1 MQIVEVKN
9 NLVKVSYDTTS
20 EGLVLSGFVVIKD
33 AAQAFIGQIIHLDA
47 NEKGSFAIVK
57 LLFVFNDE
65 GVITPY
71 NGSIPDINSI
81 MDIVHPSELLEIL
94 PVQNPIILGELAQ
107 QGTVLKLDR
116 TFLEENLLVCSEK
129 AENNSILTENFAKQL
144 SNSDKKALVID
155 TVGNLNFSPNKVVA
169 GKDFKLPLNYESIN
183 FIYEKGLEDASSE
196 TKAMIQEVFLEV
208 QNYVKTLPEQFI
220 PFQSFKTVVD
230 AQYEETELVE
240 LVLLKNKLLK
250 YYEDG
255 IFAQSQNEF
264 DSLKASLNYI
274 EPTIFDVSAMDEKI
288 QREMISYAYSLA
300 NQTDGTYVICNI
312 DNENSDK
319 KLLKQI
325 FMSKVYS
332 TLICAYSY
340 KYLKEL
346 KQLAK
351 NMVLF
356 APIQQQNDFA
366 GYNTFL
372 NKLNQREFIVYGK
385 STQYLPLIVKL
396 EEAERWQEGKK
407 AGRQDFVEVE
417 NPTYEDVSLRETSLA
432 SDEAI
437 QEENYVSEE
446 DFSTI
451 QPSSPLDNDLLDAEI
466 RQDVDELYMPPKQED
481 FNVEVMEDV
490 HTETELT
497 EDDLDMLDNFGVT
510 EESNSEEEI
519 GNREWEIDE
528 ANSEQQIAND
538 YEENYASMHPDI
550 YASEEEETPE
560 VSEVEILPVKSS
572 SVPIVPVYSADIE
585 PKVESD
591 ELDQGDVVSHPK
603 YGKGT
608 VEKLITYG
616 AKTLCSINFDNV
628 GRRLLDP
635 TLVELKKVEV

>member
-1 MQIVEVKN
+1 MQIVEIKN
-9 NLVKVSYDTTS
+9 NLVKVSYDTAID
-20 EGLVLSGFVVIKD
+20 ELVLSGFVVIKD
-33 AAQAFIGQIIHLDA
+33 SEQSFIAQVIHLDA
-47 NEKGSFAIVK
+47 NNGGNFAIVK
-57 LLFVFNDE
+57 LLFVFDDE
-65 GVITPY
+65 GVIKPY
-71 NGSIPDINSI
+71 DGSIPNIDSL
-81 MDIVHPSELLEIL
+81 MDMVYPGELLEIL
-94 PVQNPIILGELAQ
+94 PVQNPIRLGELAQ
-107 QGTVLKLDR
+107 QNTTLTLDR
-116 TFLEENLLVCSEK
+116 ALLEENLLICCEK
-129 AENNSILTENFAKQL
+129 IQDNSDLIISLAKQL
-144 SNSDKKALVID
+144 YEGSRKALIID
-155 TVGNLNFSPNKVVA
+155 TIGNLDFSPNKVVA

-183 FIYEKGLEDASSE
+183 FIYEKGLEDASGE

-208 QNYVKTLPEQFI
+208 QNYVKTVPEKFI
-220 PFQSFKTVVD
+220 PFQSFKEVVD
-230 AQYEETELVE
+230 EQYAQTELVE

-250 YYEDG
+250 YYEEG
-255 IFAQSQNEF
+255 VFAQSQNEF
-264 DSLKASLNYI
+264 DSLRASFNYI
-274 EPTIFDVSAMDEKI
+274 EPTIFDISGMDEKI
-288 QREMISYAYSLA
+288 QREMIAYAYSVA
-300 NQTDGTYVICNI
+300 NQTGGIYVICNI

-325 FMSKVYS
+325 FMAERAYS

-351 NMVLF
+351 NMILF

-372 NKLNQREFIVYGK
+372 GKLNACEFIIYGK

-396 EEAERWQEGKK
+396 
-407 AGRQDFVEVE
+407 
-417 NPTYEDVSLRETSLA
+417 
-432 SDEAI
+432 DEAKEEKQEVNSKKQI
-437 QEENYVSEE
+437 ANSEEENL
-446 DFSTI
+446 STV
-451 QPSSPLDNDLLDAEI
+451 QPFDLSTELDEEI

-481 FNVEVMEDV
+481 FDVQVMDEV

-497 EDDLDMLDNFGVT
+497 EDDLDMLDNLDGIEDLSLDET
-510 EESNSEEEI
+510 RNREEEAAKEEDQYEEEHDDSEEDSSQFTVHSSLQEEI
-519 GNREWEIDE
+519 
-528 ANSEQQIAND
+528 
-538 YEENYASMHPDI
+538 PVV
-550 YASEEEETPE
+550 PE
-560 VSEVEILPVKSS
+560 LEILPVQSS

-585 PKVESD
+585 PKAESD

>member
-1 MQIVEVKN
+1 MQIVEVQN
-9 NLVKVSYDTTS
+9 NLVKVSYDTAA

-33 AAQAFIGQIIHLDA
+33 SAQAFIGQIIHLDA
-47 NEKGSFAIVK
+47 NNKGNFVIVK
-57 LLFVFNDE
+57 LFFVFDDN
-65 GVITPY
+65 GVITGY
-71 NGSIPDINSI
+71 DGSIPDIKSMLDTVQPN
-81 MDIVHPSELLEIL
+81 ELLEIL
-94 PVQNPIILGELAQ
+94 PVQNPFILGELAQ
-107 QGTVLKLDR
+107 QNTILKLDR

-129 AENNSILTENFAKQL
+129 AENNSLLIENFAKQL
-144 SNSDKKALVID
+144 SGGGKKVLVID
-155 TVGNLNFSPNKVVA
+155 TVGNLDFSPNKIIA

-220 PFQSFKTVVD
+220 PFQSFKNVVD
-230 AQYEETELVE
+230 VQYQETELVE

-255 IFAQSQNEF
+255 IFAQGRDEF
-264 DSLKASLNYI
+264 DSLKVSLDYL
-274 EPTIFDVSAMDEKI
+274 EPTIFDISNIDEKI
-288 QREMISYAYSLA
+288 QREMISYAYSLV
-300 NQTDGTYVICNI
+300 NQSEGIYVICNI
-312 DNENSDK
+312 NNENSDK

-325 FMSKVYS
+325 FMSNKVYS

-346 KQLAK
+346 KQLSK
-351 NMVLF
+351 NLILF

-372 NKLNQREFIVYGK
+372 NKLNRHEFIVYGN

-396 EEAERWQEGKK
+396 EEVKGKEQSAK
-407 AGRQDFVEVE
+407 SEEEIG
-417 NPTYEDVSLRETSLA
+417 NREWEI
-432 SDEAI
+432 DEAKSEQQI
-437 QEENYVSEE
+437 ANSEEENSSALQP
-446 DFSTI
+446 FS
-451 QPSSPLDNDLLDAEI
+451 SSAADDVLDEEI

-481 FNVEVMEDV
+481 FNVEVVEGV
-490 HTETELT
+490 HSEGELT
-497 EDDLDMLDNFGVT
+497 EEDLDLLDDFGGMT
-510 EESNSEEEI
+510 EGGIEVLRDGEMDNLNSHTSIHPDLQPFEEDLSPLTSHVLPEEEAL
-519 GNREWEIDE
+519 EL
-528 ANSEQQIAND
+528 
-538 YEENYASMHPDI
+538 
-550 YASEEEETPE
+550 
-560 VSEVEILPVKSS
+560 SEVEIIPVKSATS
-572 SVPIVPVYSADIE
+572 IVPVYSADIE
-585 PKVESD
+585 SKAQSD

-616 AKTLCSINFDNV
+616 SKTLCSINFENV